1 MLIFTGEQ
9 PKNPCEGCEYVEA
22 LCPVPKSVCQEYREY
37 QGQLSILN
45 QCVEVYALR
54 ENLQLIRSICLEL
67 FDIWQEA
74 KRDYDDNWNDVV
86 YDQLP
91 DKHKWE
97 YEKTARRIIDSFSQ
111 FLQEQIKKQ
120 ESKNGKIS

>member
-1 MLIFTGEQ
+1 MLIFTGEK
-9 PKNPCEGCEYVEA
+9 PKNPCEGCAFNCLPDERCCLEYTQY
-22 LCPVPKSVCQEYREY
+22 LQ
-37 QGQLSILN
+37 SILN

-120 ESKNGKIS
+120 ESKDGRIRKA